1 MSGVAGG
8 AIGKKRKKKSKK
20 RQYDQGFVQ
29 SIVPHAR
36 EGSKTLRACFKCKL
50 VKTEEQWEESGCIN
64 CGFDPNDYLDET
76 THEFTGM
83 IALCDPEDSWVAK
96 WQGLTKLSV
105 GVYAKAV
112 TGAPLG

>member
-1 MSGVAGG
+1 MFPSLKR
-8 AIGKKRKKKSKK
+8 GKKKQ
-20 RQYDQGFVQ
+20 QYDREFVKQ
-29 SIVPHAR
+29 IVPHAT
-36 EGSKTLRACFKCKL
+36 EGSAKLRACFTCKL
-50 VKTEEQWEESGCIN
+50 VKTEEQWEETGCVN
-64 CGFDPNDYLDET
+64 CGFDPNDFMDET

-112 TGAPLG
+112 TGGPLG